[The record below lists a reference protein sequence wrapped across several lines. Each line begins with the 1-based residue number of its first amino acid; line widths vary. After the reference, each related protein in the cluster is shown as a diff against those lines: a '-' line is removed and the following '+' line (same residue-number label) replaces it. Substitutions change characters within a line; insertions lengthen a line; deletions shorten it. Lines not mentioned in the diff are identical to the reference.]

1 MIFQIGIQAGILP
14 FRLQFVLSHRML
26 IEQLTGEIG
35 DGTHFLFIFR
45 KRYSHHINAVAIFKG
60 LLAADAPIVQVA
72 PCVSAR
78 SIQQVQAQIKETG
91 CKSVTGFMSVPD
103 KLFFI
108 GIIDTPLHFSC
119 LNNLRTE
126 IRLLYLM
133 RLILCEDM
141 MRIAIIHG
149 MKIIVS
155 HVIQV
160 QSERHGGIDILHSC
174 RNALPIFIRIISGS
188 SRFQEFLPD
197 IIRYLFCRHD
207 MEYISDRKGWLM
219 LKACSAA
226 AIHVSAHIAGDG
238 LSAPGSINRTCI
250 NGTHQITIWRG

>member
-35 DGTHFLFIFR
+35 DRTHFLFIFR
-45 KRYSHHINAVAIFKG
+45 KRYSHHINAVAILKG

-78 SIQQVQAQIKETG
+78 RIQQVQAQIKETG
-91 CKSVTGFMSVPD
+91 CKSITGFMSVPD

-133 RLILCEDM
+133 RLILCKDM

-160 QSERHGGIDILHSC
+160 QSERHGSIDILHSC
-174 RNALPIFIRIISGS
+174 RNALPIFIRIIPGS
-188 SRFQEFLPD
+188 SRFQKFLPD

-207 MEYISDRKGWLM
+207 MEDISDRKGWLM

-238 LSAPGSINRTCI
+238 LSAPGSICRTCI